1 MDACMALIP
10 AGTTTSSSAFTATAS
25 RHVPVLCG
33 KITRAPFDRPFTSA
47 ATSTTIPAPSNPGV
61 AGSSARTGYF
71 PSIWFKSAGLIGAA
85 RIFTITSPAAGVG
98 HGRDST
104 RNTSAGF
111 PCVSYTAAFIVF
123 MMSSSQ
129 HPHASANN
137 PQTHRSPGGL
147 SSSAWQTATRVALFG
162 MVVNSIFAIAKILGG
177 FFGHAYVLIADGIES
192 GLDVAG
198 SFVIWSGLKVA
209 ARPPDASHPYGHGKA
224 EPIAA
229 MIVAVGVVAAAV
241 GLAIQSVREI
251 FLPHHAPAPYT
262 LVILVVVIMIKET
275 LFRYVNR
282 IGRDIDSTA
291 VQTDAW
297 HHRSDALTSA
307 AAFIGISV
315 ALIGGRRWQSA
326 DDWAAIFACA
336 VIATNGIR
344 LLRPAFY
351 EIMDTAPRKIVKS
364 VCSVASSVPGVIDV
378 ENCRARK
385 MGLDFYV
392 DLHVGVDGN
401 ISVHEGHEI
410 AHRVKAAI
418 QQSNSRVADVLV
430 HIEPAQP

>member
-1 MDACMALIP
+1 
-10 AGTTTSSSAFTATAS
+10 
-25 RHVPVLCG
+25 
-33 KITRAPFDRPFTSA
+33 
-47 ATSTTIPAPSNPGV
+47 
-61 AGSSARTGYF
+61 
-71 PSIWFKSAGLIGAA
+71 
-85 RIFTITSPAAGVG
+85 
-98 HGRDST
+98 
-104 RNTSAGF
+104 
-111 PCVSYTAAFIVF
+111 
-123 MMSSSQ
+123 MSSSP
-129 HPHASANN
+129 HPHASAENL
-137 PQTHRSPGGL
+137 QTHRPPGGMT
-147 SSSAWQTATRVALFG
+147 SSAWQTGARVALFG
-162 MVVNSIFAIAKILGG
+162 MIVNSIFALAKILGG

-262 LVILVVVIMIKET
+262 LVILVVVIVVKET

-282 IGRDIDSTA
+282 IGREIDSTA

-315 ALIGGRRWQSA
+315 ALVGGKRWQSA
-326 DDWAAIFACA
+326 DDWAAIFACG
-336 VIATNGIR
+336 VIATNGVR

-364 VCSVASSVPGVIDV
+364 VCSVASSVPGVMEV
-378 ENCRARK
+378 EKCRARK

-401 ISVHEGHEI
+401 ISVHAGHEI

-418 QQSNSRVADVLV
+418 QRSDSRVADVLV
-430 HIEPAQP
+430 HIEPAHL

>member
-1 MDACMALIP
+1 M
-10 AGTTTSSSAFTATAS
+10 T
-25 RHVPVLCG
+25 
-33 KITRAPFDRPFTSA
+33 
-47 ATSTTIPAPSNPGV
+47 
-61 AGSSARTGYF
+61 
-71 PSIWFKSAGLIGAA
+71 
-85 RIFTITSPAAGVG
+85 
-98 HGRDST
+98 
-104 RNTSAGF
+104 
-111 PCVSYTAAFIVF
+111 
-123 MMSSSQ
+123 
-129 HPHASANN
+129 
-137 PQTHRSPGGL
+137 
-147 SSSAWQTATRVALFG
+147 SSAWQTGARVALFG
-162 MVVNSIFAIAKILGG
+162 MIVNSIFAIAKILGG

-262 LVILVVVIMIKET
+262 LVILVVVIVIKET

-282 IGRDIDSTA
+282 IGSDIDSTA
-291 VQTDAW
+291 VKTDAW

-364 VCSVASSVPGVIDV
+364 VWSVASSVPGVIDV
-378 ENCRARK
+378 EKCRARK

-392 DLHVGVDGN
+392 DLHVGVNGN